1 MGGVSAPSGT
11 GDPAAGG
18 DGLGRTQPGS
28 SAIRAPTAPNRRAR
42 SAVTVDADPASRCC
56 GSTKDEERGR
66 HVPDNGRGRVEFVH
80 RSWPADPAQLSVI
93 RRELAGWLA
102 PLALTDDETAGVV
115 LAVDEAAAN
124 AVRHAYGP
132 GRSGVVELTMWT
144 EPGTLCVEVVDH
156 GSWVPPVG
164 DTAPGRPG
172 RRRARHSAD
181 ELDGRGRAD
190 PPRLPRQPG
199 AAPPPGARRA
209 GHGGERARS
218 ARTGRRGLT
227 PPPAT
232 ALRSHSALQE
242 APERRYGSEVRFFS
256 PGGRSRCRPS
266 RACRRPAGRGR
277 GGPGWASSGRR
288 RGRRSSGPRG

>member
-1 MGGVSAPSGT
+1 MGCARWAAFPPRRAPGT
-11 GDPAAGG
+11 LLGG
-18 DGLGRTQPGS
+18 DGFGRTQPTKFPP
-28 SAIRAPTAPNRRAR
+28 IRAPTVPETGGPR
-42 SAVTVDADPASRCC
+42 SAVTVGADLASRCC
-56 GSTKDEERGR
+56 GHEDEERGR

-164 DTAPGRPG
+164 DTAPRRPG
-172 RRRARHSAD
+172 RWRARNPAD
-181 ELDGRGRAD
+181 ELDGRGGAD

-199 AAPPPGARRA
+199 AAAPPGARRPGTAA
-209 GHGGERARS
+209 GATGTWPAAGPTDRADRTVAPPVPTAPWAS
-218 ARTGRRGLT
+218 TARRAQPGWPQPVPAVPGVPT
-227 PPPAT
+227 P
-232 ALRSHSALQE
+232 S
-242 APERRYGSEVRFFS
+242 GS
-256 PGGRSRCRPS
+256 RSRGSGVGVQRPPTG
-266 RACRRPAGRGR
+266 A
-277 GGPGWASSGRR
+277 
-288 RGRRSSGPRG
+288 